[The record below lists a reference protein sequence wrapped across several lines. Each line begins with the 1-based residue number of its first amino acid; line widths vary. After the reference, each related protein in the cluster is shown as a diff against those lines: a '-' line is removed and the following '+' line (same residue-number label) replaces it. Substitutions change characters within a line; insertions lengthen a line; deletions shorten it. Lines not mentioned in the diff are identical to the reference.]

1 MAKANWVKVNPSQGS
16 GNATVNV
23 SSNGEHTGR
32 VARTTI
38 LTWKA
43 ANVADI
49 QRTVNQAGKPEYVD
63 IEDAAS
69 ADKAGKVVTISGVS
83 NSKKLTFSFGT
94 GNLTDIVLPSTYM
107 ANSVSTSNGANINGD
122 PGAAAEYNFSI
133 SITVP
138 ANDDITAKTRQII
151 VTDEAGHQDVCTLT
165 SAAGDAYVTIAE
177 GDIELDYQGTPVAVE
192 VKSNTTWTIE

>member
-1 MAKANWVKVNPSQGS
+1 MAKASWVKVNPQSGS
-16 GNATVNV
+16 GDATVNV
-23 SSNGEHTGR
+23 SSTAEHTGR
-32 VARTTI
+32 VVRTTI

-43 ANVADI
+43 ANVQDV

-63 IEDAAS
+63 IADAAS

-83 NSKKLTFSFGT
+83 NSRTLTFSLGT
-94 GNLTDIVLPSTYM
+94 GNLTDITLPATYT
-107 ANSVSTSNGANINGD
+107 ANSMNTSNGANISGD

-138 ANDDITAKTRQII
+138 ANNETAAKSRQII

-165 SAAGDAYVTIAE
+165 SAAGDAYVTVQE
-177 GDIELDYQGTPVAVE
+177 GTIELDYLGTPVPWTVE
-192 VKSNTTWTIE
+192 SNTTWTIE

>member
-23 SSNGEHTGR
+23 SSNSEHTGR

-43 ANVADI
+43 ANVADVK
-49 QRTVNQAGKPEYVD
+49 RTVNQAGKPEYVD
-63 IEDAAS
+63 IDDSAS
-69 ADKAGKVVTISGVS
+69 ADKLGKVVTISGIS
-83 NSKKLTFSFGT
+83 NSAKLTFSLGT
-94 GNLTDIVLPSTYM
+94 GDLDISLPSSYT
-107 ANSVSTSNGANINGD
+107 ANSLATNNGAAISGD
-122 PGAAAEYNFSI
+122 PGASAAYNFAI

-138 ANDDITAKTRQII
+138 ANTSTGALTRQII

-165 SAAGDAYVTIAE
+165 SAAGDAYVTVAE
-177 GDIELDYQGTPVAVE
+177 GDIELDYLGTPVAVAVE
-192 VKSNTTWTIE
+192 SNTTWSIE

>member
-32 VARTTI
+32 VARTSI

-63 IEDAAS
+63 IADAAS

-94 GNLTDIVLPSTYM
+94 GNLTDIVLPSTYT
-107 ANSVSTSNGANINGD
+107 ANSVSTDNGAAISGD

-177 GDIELDYQGTPVAVE
+177 GDIELDFQGTPVAVE

>member
-1 MAKANWVKVNPSQGS
+1 MAKASWIKVDPASGS
-16 GNATVNV
+16 GNANVKV
-23 SSNGEHTGR
+23 SSTAEHTGR

-43 ANVADI
+43 ANVADV

-63 IEDAAS
+63 IDDAVS

-83 NSKKLTFSFGT
+83 NSKKLTFSLGT
-94 GNLTDIVLPSTYM
+94 GDLAITLPATYT

-122 PGAAAEYNFSI
+122 PGATAVYNFSI
-133 SITVP
+133 VVTVP
-138 ANDDITAKTRQII
+138 ANTSTSAKTRQLI
-151 VTDEAGHQDVCTLT
+151 VTDDGGHQDVCTIT

-177 GDIELDYQGTPVAVE
+177 GNIELDYKGTAVTVE
-192 VKSNTTWTIE
+192 VKSNTNWTIE

>member
-1 MAKANWVKVNPSQGS
+1 MAKASWVKVTPSQGS
-16 GNATVNV
+16 GDATVNV
-23 SSNGEHTGR
+23 SSQSEHTGR
-32 VARTTI
+32 VARTSV

-43 ANVADI
+43 ANVANV

-63 IEDAAS
+63 IDDAAS

-94 GNLTDIVLPSTYM
+94 GDLTDITLPGSYM
-107 ANSVSTSNGANINGD
+107 ANSVSTQNGADISGD

-138 ANDDITAKTRQII
+138 ANDEINAKTRQVI

-165 SAAGDAYVTIAE
+165 SAAGDAYVTIAD

-192 VKSNTTWTIE
+192 VKSNTTWSIE